1 MQMLYLFSILH
12 LPRAFF
18 FFWHEKCFRRN
29 SALSTSFL
37 ELKSRISILKAKH
50 DNTPPP
56 IQLFTGVPMCQVH
69 KFDEIKIASICK
81 NAVIGLLSMNS
92 CMFQPCLM

>member
-1 MQMLYLFSILH
+1 MLSPEL
-12 LPRAFF
+12 
-18 FFWHEKCFRRN
+18 C
-29 SALSTSFL
+29 SFNQL
-37 ELKSRISILKAKH
+37 SRIE
-50 DNTPPP
+50 
-56 IQLFTGVPMCQVH
+56 IQNLDPSMTTHPLCQVH